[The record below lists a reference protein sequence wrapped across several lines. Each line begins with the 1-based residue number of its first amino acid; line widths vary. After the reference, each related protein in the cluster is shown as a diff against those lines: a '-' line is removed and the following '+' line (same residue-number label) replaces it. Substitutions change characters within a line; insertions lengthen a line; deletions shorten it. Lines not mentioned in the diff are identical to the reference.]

1 VLNGPYDRTA
11 GIERVEERRAAP
23 ATRETDRR
31 NMAVGAIEGVGGRRI
46 EAGEHTLR
54 EREMSSSRIDLS
66 KKPPDGRFLE
76 EEGSDRKR

>member
-1 VLNGPYDRTA
+1 V
-11 GIERVEERRAAP
+11 RASG
-23 ATRETDRR
+23 R
-31 NMAVGAIEGVGGRRI
+31 RRI

-76 EEGSDRKR
+76 EGSDRKR

>member
-1 VLNGPYDRTA
+1 
-11 GIERVEERRAAP
+11 
-23 ATRETDRR
+23 
-31 NMAVGAIEGVGGRRI
+31 MAVGAIEGVGGRRI